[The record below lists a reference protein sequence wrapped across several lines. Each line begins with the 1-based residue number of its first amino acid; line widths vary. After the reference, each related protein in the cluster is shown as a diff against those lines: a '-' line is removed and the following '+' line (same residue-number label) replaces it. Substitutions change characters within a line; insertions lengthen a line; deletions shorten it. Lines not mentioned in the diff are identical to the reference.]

1 MASDPRQ
8 VGEDERDKVEVTPE
22 MIEARIE
29 AADLFSVGYVS
40 LTEEV
45 PLVSRVSRA
54 MASPPLRQNDLGRS

>member
-45 PLVSRVSRA
+45 PLNES
-54 MASPPLRQNDLGRS
+54 